1 MKKEMACLFLMCP
14 ILLSGC
20 SGPEQTRLYLQRE
33 LFEKAE
39 PGAKYIM
46 ANVRE
51 RVKVNPAPSGR
62 IEGAHAFSE
71 GLAAVKTGGRW
82 GYVDTAGKLSI
93 PAVYDEAGDFV
104 DGSAVVRHER
114 LYGLIDGQGEYVLPT
129 RFEAVTDFRGRVG
142 FVRFESQYHLVD
154 LESRQVVRLD
164 LKLQAAR
171 EFSEGLAAVK
181 SRNKWGFMDRRGR
194 EAIECRYEDVRSFS
208 EGLCGAKWG
217 GRWGY
222 IDRSGKIAIEAGY
235 TIVGDFRDGLAA
247 AYLDSIRLMFSGI
260 IINGFG
266 NQVTEHRFYSSGAIN
281 SGIMPAGAA
290 TRGQE
295 NEIEVVWGYW
305 KPRTDS
311 FITGPDFS
319 CAQPFSNGFAAVA
332 REKKWGLIDTSGILK
347 IGFEYD
353 TITSFRDKRSL
364 ASRGGEWRMLVLLG
378 DTIVVETIGQE

>member
-1 MKKEMACLFLMCP
+1 MRILFACVFLPCAV
-14 ILLSGC
+14 LLSGC
-20 SGPEQTRLYLQRE
+20 TGPEQTRLYLQRE

-46 ANVRE
+46 SNVRE
-51 RVKVNPAPSGR
+51 RMKVNPAPSVR

-82 GYVDTAGKLSI
+82 GYVDTAGNLSI

-104 DGSAVVRHER
+104 DGCAVVRHER
-114 LYGLIDGQGEYVLPT
+114 LYGLIDGRGEYVLPP

-154 LESRQVVRLD
+154 LESRQVVRLGM
-164 LKLQAAR
+164 KLQAAR
-171 EFSEGLAAVK
+171 AFSEGLAAVEAK
-181 SRNKWGFMDRRGR
+181 GKWGFVDRRGR
-194 EAIECRYEDVRSFS
+194 EVIECRYEDVRSFS
-208 EGLCGAKWG
+208 EGICGVKWG

-222 IDRSGKIAIEAGY
+222 SDRSGRRMIEAKY
-235 TIVGDFRDGLAA
+235 LEVGEFSEGLAA
-247 AYLDSIRLMFSGI
+247 VYLDSIRLMFSGI
-260 IINGFG
+260 VINNSG
-266 NQVTEHRFYSSGAIN
+266 NQITDHRFYSSGTIN
-281 SGIMPAGAA
+281 SGIMPVGAA

-305 KPRTDS
+305 KPRTDN

-332 REKKWGLIDTSGILK
+332 RENKWGLIDTSGILK
-347 IGFEYD
+347 IGFKYD

-364 ASRGGEWRMLVLLG
+364 ASREGEWRMLVLLG
-378 DTIVVETIGQE
+378 DTLVVKAVGQE